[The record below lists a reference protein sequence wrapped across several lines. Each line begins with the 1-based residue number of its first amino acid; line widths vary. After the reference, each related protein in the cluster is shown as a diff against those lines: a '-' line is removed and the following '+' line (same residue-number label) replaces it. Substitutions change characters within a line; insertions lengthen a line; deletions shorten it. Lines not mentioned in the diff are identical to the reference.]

1 MNMLLYH
8 LQKLQVLR
16 SETIVME
23 SILILFFYVAHGLL
37 CWFVHVNWWL
47 TTFWTFYTLYYL
59 IKLFWLTPIHL
70 HHFRDRL
77 CYISRKSLLPIH
89 HQIAQ
94 ELVLK
99 FHPIEVPKT
108 LVNFQPFQDGS
119 FSQNMGKQMKKLILL
134 RRLGFNLSIG
144 STSNAASSLSQITR
158 FIWSSSFSTNE
169 YMSRAHFLC
178 LIITCKH
185 NQRNILSVIMD
196 HSITIILSSEC
207 D

>member
-23 SILILFFYVAHGLL
+23 SILILFFHVAHGLL
-37 CWFVHVNWWL
+37 CWFVHVNWWF
-47 TTFWTFYTLYYL
+47 TTFWIFYTLYYL

-70 HHFRDRL
+70 RHFRDRL

-89 HQIAQ
+89 HHIAQ

-119 FSQNMGKQMKKLILL
+119 FSQNMGKQMKKLILSATPPLLYPRSLASFDHLLSL
-134 RRLGFNLSIG
+134 RTNTCLEPIFFV
-144 STSNAASSLSQITR
+144 SL
-158 FIWSSSFSTNE
+158 
-169 YMSRAHFLC
+169 
-178 LIITCKH
+178 
-185 NQRNILSVIMD
+185 
-196 HSITIILSSEC
+196 
-207 D
+207 